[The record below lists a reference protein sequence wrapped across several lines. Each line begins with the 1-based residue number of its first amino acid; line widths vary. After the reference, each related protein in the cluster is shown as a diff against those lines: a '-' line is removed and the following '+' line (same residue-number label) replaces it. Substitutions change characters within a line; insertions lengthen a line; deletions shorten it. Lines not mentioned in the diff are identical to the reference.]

1 MATNLGTLT
10 LNLLANTG
18 SYTQGLRTAD
28 DATRKFGGNSRAEL
42 DRLTASMT
50 GAERAAG
57 AMGAIFKTALAGITV
72 GIIISAADEYTQM
85 AAQIRNATKD
95 TAEYDLVQKHLLS
108 TANTTYRS
116 LKEAQQVYLDVGG
129 ALKAYGA
136 TTEQALRITDS
147 LSFSFTHN
155 ATAVDKAKSA
165 TDAFMKS
172 VYSGKVGS
180 EQWISILS
188 AIPSVVSDLSDS
200 LGISQEEVLR
210 LGNAG
215 KLSSTQ
221 LNEALDSSREKSE
234 QLANNMSNSLNDG
247 LNTARNGFTFLAGR
261 INETLGVTNNMA
273 AGLGLVGDGLSYA
286 AKNMDVLAVAA
297 GVAAGGMALKMTPAI
312 IASGVAFTA
321 STGQAIAYQLALA
334 RMSAQAAG
342 TTVSLTVLSA
352 AARGALVFLTGPA
365 GLVIAAASVA
375 AGYAFMTNRAADLNA
390 KLAEQALVAE
400 KAASELSKLTGTERK
415 SAIEDLTAAFEAQ
428 NKELKN
434 SEFAVGSA
442 LISVQNYAKGN
453 VEVTR
458 ISNQARLGTIS
469 YTEAVERLNALNI
482 PTDLYNALKDQV
494 EQYDKNVIAAEK
506 SAKALKIFGIEVQ
519 LVGNKAQN
527 SVAGID
533 ANTAALSRNETAA
546 RGAAVT
552 QSQYMESLQKSLI
565 QTQTIN
571 KLIDKGYSV
580 DRAKALAEAYF
591 KNDGTIT
598 SEDVRLIDANIA
610 ANAKLQ
616 GTIDAIAE
624 SRRKSAA
631 ASKDAASQM
640 KKDSQEAERLAD
652 QQNMLRK
659 SLVYDFS
666 TDLQKMKI
674 DYEDLV
680 KDIGEAN
687 FSPAL
692 HNQFLSAAKAR
703 FEDEQFLYKMKQAFE
718 LQEHKLNE
726 EAKAKATFIIDQQII
741 ANRTDINTD
750 EKKQYLNALQEKH
763 TRAMAWL
770 RLEQNM
776 RLNDA
781 SQVFQTDMQNIAA
794 KHEFER
800 QQIILNSQFSKDER
814 QALIDASR
822 ITESMDQAQGR
833 DAALYGMLNASGIDT
848 TQEEAAAQRAEAFQA
863 ALDWQLITQEEYQ
876 QKMIESESQ
885 YYRAKAALGLQDAAN
900 TTAGMADLMGSLLG
914 KQSAG
919 YKAMFI
925 ASKMFALSKVIL
937 NAPETFSNVYNSVSA
952 IPMIGPYIA
961 PVVAGGA
968 LAVQLGQAAQI
979 RSMNLQGFATGG
991 HITGKGTGTS
1001 DDIPIW
1007 ASNGEYMLR
1016 AAAVEKLGLAN
1027 LDYINR
1033 TGMLPPR
1040 FATGGLIGKERFL
1053 STSSQSDR
1061 RGDGVN
1067 VIINVPSGYTA
1078 NESRDG
1084 NGNVTI
1090 DVVEK
1095 FVKQAFSNLNQAN
1108 SFESKQI
1115 RNNFNVGRIR

>member
-1 MATNLGTLT
+1 MGFLLPEESIMATKLGTLT
-10 LNLLANTG
+10 LDLVAKTG
-18 SYTQGLRTAD
+18 SFTEPMRNAGNIAQSEGKRIESSMSS
-28 DATRKFGGNSRAEL
+28 ATKAI
-42 DRLTASMT
+42 ASL
-50 GAERAAG
+50 GAA
-57 AMGAIFKTALAGITV
+57 ALAGLTV
-72 GIIISAADEYTQM
+72 GAVISAADEYTQM

-155 ATAVDKAKSA
+155 STAVDKAKTA
-165 TDAFMKS
+165 TDAYLKS
-172 VYSGKVGS
+172 VYSGKVGQQ
-180 EQWISILS
+180 QWISILS

-215 KLSSTQ
+215 KISSLQ
-221 LNEALDSSREKSE
+221 LNDAFDSSRDKSE

-247 LNTARNGFTFLAGR
+247 LNTARNGFTFLTGR

-286 AKNMDVLAVAA
+286 ANNLDVVAVAA
-297 GVAAGGMALKMTPAI
+297 GVVTAGIALKMTPAV

-352 AARGALVFLTGPA
+352 AARGALVFMTGPA

-390 KLAEQALVAE
+390 KLAEQAMVAE

-415 SAIEDLTAAFEAQ
+415 SAIEDLTAAFDAQ
-428 NKELKN
+428 NKELRK
-434 SEFAVGSA
+434 SELAVGSA

-453 VEVTR
+453 AEVTK

-469 YTEAVERLNALNI
+469 YTEAVERLNSLNI
-482 PTDLYNALKDQV
+482 PTDLYNALKAQV
-494 EQYDKNVIAAEK
+494 EQYDKNVIAADK
-506 SAKALKIFGIEVQ
+506 SSKALKIFGIEVQ

-533 ANTAALSRNETAA
+533 ANTSALNRNEAAA

-552 QSQYMESLQKSLI
+552 QSQYMESLKQSLI

-571 KLIDKGYSV
+571 KLIDKGYNV

-591 KNDGTIT
+591 KNDGAIT

-610 ANAKLQ
+610 ANARLQ
-616 GTIDAIAE
+616 ATISATTDA
-624 SRRKSAA
+624 
-631 ASKDAASQM
+631 
-640 KKDSQEAERLAD
+640 KK
-652 QQNMLRK
+652 K
-659 SLVYDFS
+659 S
-666 TDLQKMKI
+666 TDSTKQQVKDQADLNRLIEEQVRMRDSI
-674 DYEDLV
+674 DYDLSIRTV
-680 KDIGEAN
+680 QMQLDYERQISDIREAG
-687 FSPAL
+687 FSPSRQAEYL
-692 HNQFLSAAKAR
+692 GFAKVR
-703 FEDEQFLYKMKQAFE
+703 FDAEKDLFDAKLAYEYS
-718 LQEHKLNE
+718 EHKLTEQEKLNFQLALNQKE
-726 EAKAKATFIIDQQII
+726 IKA
-741 ANRTDINTD
+741 RTDINND
-750 EKKQYLNALQEKH
+750 DKRSFLRAAAEKH
-763 TRAMAWL
+763 NHAVAWL
-770 RLEQNM
+770 QLEQNM

-781 SQVFQTDMQNIAA
+781 SQAFQTEMQNIAA
-794 KHEFER
+794 KYEFER
-800 QQIILNSQFSKDER
+800 QQILLNKSLSDDER
-814 QALIDASR
+814 AAYINASH
-822 ITESMDQAQGR
+822 ITESIDSSKGR
-833 DAALYGMLNASGIDT
+833 DAALYSYLGASSVDT
-848 TQEEAAAQRAEAFQA
+848 SQEEAAAQRAEAFQA

-876 QKMIESESQ
+876 QKMLESESQ

-900 TTAGMADLMGSLLG
+900 TASGMADLMGSLLG
-914 KQSAG
+914 EQSAG
-919 YKAMFI
+919 YKAMF
-925 ASKMFALSKVIL
+925 AMSKAFALAKVIM

-952 IPMIGPYIA
+952 IPLIGPYIA
-961 PVVAGGA
+961 PVMAGGA
-968 LAVQLGQAAQI
+968 LAVQLGQAASI
-979 RSMNLQGFATGG
+979 KSMNLSGMAHGGIDNIPREGTWLLDRGERVLSPRQNTDLTRYLNDRQG
-991 HITGKGTGTS
+991 
-1001 DDIPIW
+1001 
-1007 ASNGEYMLR
+1007 N
-1016 AAAVEKLGLAN
+1016 N
-1027 LDYINR
+1027 
-1033 TGMLPPR
+1033 
-1040 FATGGLIGKERFL
+1040 
-1053 STSSQSDR
+1053 
-1061 RGDGVN
+1061 GDGVN
-1067 VIINVPSGYTA
+1067 VIINVPAGYTA
-1078 NESRDG
+1078 SESRDG

-1095 FVKQAFSNLNQAN
+1095 VVKQAFGNLNQAN

-1115 RNNFNVGRIR
+1115 RNNFNVGRVR

>member
-1 MATNLGTLT
+1 MAAKLGTLT
-10 LNLLANTG
+10 LDLVAKTG
-18 SYTQGLRTAD
+18 SYTEGMKQAGDSTK
-28 DATRKFGGNSRAEL
+28 KFSAQSKSEL
-42 DRLTASMT
+42 DKLNSSISNV
-50 GAERAAG
+50 ERRAG
-57 AMGAIFKTALAGITV
+57 AMGALLKTTLAGLTV
-72 GIIISAADEYTQM
+72 GVIISAADEYTQM

-155 ATAVDKAKSA
+155 STAVDKAKTA
-165 TDAFMKS
+165 TDAYLKS
-172 VYSGKVGS
+172 VYSGKVGQQ
-180 EQWISILS
+180 QWISILS

-215 KLSSTQ
+215 KISSLQ
-221 LNEALDSSREKSE
+221 LNDAFDSSRDKSE

-247 LNTARNGFTFLAGR
+247 LNTARNGFTFLTGR

-286 AKNMDVLAVAA
+286 ANNLDVVAVAA
-297 GVAAGGMALKMTPAI
+297 GVVTAGIALKMTPAV

-352 AARGALVFLTGPA
+352 AARGALVFMTGPA

-390 KLAEQALVAE
+390 KLAEQAMVAE

-415 SAIEDLTAAFEAQ
+415 SAIEDLTAAFDAQ
-428 NKELKN
+428 NKELRK
-434 SEFAVGSA
+434 SELAVGSA

-453 VEVTR
+453 AEVTK

-469 YTEAVERLNALNI
+469 YTEAVERLNSLNI
-482 PTDLYNALKDQV
+482 PTDLYNALKAQV
-494 EQYDKNVIAAEK
+494 EQYDKNVIAADK
-506 SAKALKIFGIEVQ
+506 SSKALKIFGIEVQ

-533 ANTAALSRNETAA
+533 ANTSALNRNEAAA

-552 QSQYMESLQKSLI
+552 QSQYMESLKQSLI

-571 KLIDKGYSV
+571 KLIDKGYNV

-591 KNDGTIT
+591 KNDGAIT
-598 SEDVRLIDANIA
+598 SEDVKLIDANIA

-624 SRRKSAA
+624 SKRKSTA
-631 ASKDAASQM
+631 ASKDAASQT
-640 KKDSQEAERLAD
+640 KKDAKDAERLAD
-652 QQNMLRK
+652 QQMMLRK
-659 SLVYDFS
+659 SLVYEFS
-666 TDLQKMKI
+666 TDLEKMKI
-674 DYEDLV
+674 DYEDLI
-680 KDIGEAN
+680 KDIGEAS

-692 HNQFLSAAKAR
+692 RNQFLSESKAR
-703 FEDEQFLYKMKQAFE
+703 FEDEQALYKMKLSFE

-726 EAKAKATFIIDQQII
+726 EAKAEATFIIDQQII

-750 EKKQYLNALQEKH
+750 EKKQYLTALQEKH
-763 TRAMAWL
+763 THAMRWL
-770 RLEQNM
+770 QLEQNM

-781 SQVFQTDMQNIAA
+781 SQAFQTEMQNMSA
-794 KHEFER
+794 KYEFER
-800 QQIILNSQFSKDER
+800 QQIILNSQLSKDER
-814 QALIDASR
+814 QALVDASH
-822 ITESMDQAQGR
+822 ITESIDSAKGR
-833 DAALYGMLNASGIDT
+833 DAALYGMLGASGVDT
-848 TQEEAAAQRAEAFQA
+848 SQEEAASQRAEAFQA

-876 QKMIESESQ
+876 QKMLESESQ

-1067 VIINVPSGYTA
+1067 IIINVPSGYTA

-1115 RNNFNVGRIR
+1115 RNNFNVGRVR